1 MILASSSLSRPG
13 LTSTWTPRSLRIA
26 TAAGESLSEIRT
38 RGVMKLVRNG
48 GHDSRESDRES
59 RLSVSCRESGH
70 PAQGQRRRLWTPAF
84 AGVTKSES
92 GSLGELALLEHERVI
107 EPVRQRLD
115 IGRFDR
121 RAAPDAQASRRVAI
135 SAGVKRDLFFLKHGR
150 QTLGECGLA
159 SAVRAATAGSTTLR
173 QTLVFERV
181 SVARARKSIQCVRS
195 TQSAI
200 ALALASARAKSA
212 FRPPSDFAQFRA
224 SR

>member
-1 MILASSSLSRPG
+1 MPAKAGIQSKAE
-13 LTSTWTPRSLRIA
+13 A
-26 TAAGESLSEIRT
+26 TALDPRF
-38 RGVMKLVRNG
+38 RGGDKAR
-48 GHDSRESDRES
+48 
-59 RLSVSCRESGH
+59 SG
-70 PAQGQRRRLWTPAF
+70 R
-84 AGVTKSES
+84 
-92 GSLGELALLEHERVI
+92 LGELALLDDEGVV

-115 IGRFDR
+115 VGRFDR

-135 SAGVKRDLFFLKHGR
+135 GADVERDLFLLER
-150 QTLGECGLA
+150 SSPDPLANAAWA
-159 SAVRAATAGSTTLR
+159 SAGRAATAGSTTLR

-181 SVARARKSIQCVRS
+181 SGARARKSIQGVRS